1 MNVAKRINRF
11 INDNNLSFSEFDKSI
26 GTANGYIGKQIKS
39 RGSVGS
45 HIIEK
50 IISSYPNLNV
60 HWLMTGSGDM
70 FYKLKDSIEKRETPN
85 QNKKSKLAPLDFT
98 LMDIGKETVDLIFKT
113 FELYDTSLQMGSEVN
128 ALEEIDSEAD
138 GKAAENDF
146 TCVRYKGDGML
157 PTISSGTYMISK
169 KITKSDWVI
178 SEDNYMHI
186 VSSAQGVSIGRLV
199 NRFNAGY
206 ILLLKN
212 SLDKEKHPDIRIN
225 VSEIESMW
233 SVKGYMLSQ
242 DKGIYQPENLST
254 PISTIEEKLKDLLI
268 EVEKLKSELHTTNKS
283 LEKA

>member
-1 MNVAKRINRF
+1 MNIANRIKRF
-11 INDNNLSFSEFDKSI
+11 INAKNISFSEFDKSI

-50 IISSYPNLNV
+50 IISTYPNLNV

-70 FYKLKDSIEKRETPN
+70 FYKLKNIEKSEPN
-85 QNKKSKLAPLDFT
+85 QSKKDKLDSQDFT

-128 ALEEIDSEAD
+128 SLEEIDGGVD
-138 GKAAENDF
+138 NTAAQSDF

-157 PTISSGTYMISK
+157 PTISNGTYMISK
-169 KITKSDWVI
+169 KIAKSDWVI

-186 VSSAQGVSIGRLV
+186 VSSAQGVLIGRLV
-199 NRFNAGY
+199 NRFNDGY

-212 SLDKEKHPDIRIN
+212 SLDKEKHPDVRIN
-225 VSEIESMW
+225 VAEIESMW

-242 DKGIYQPENLST
+242 DKGVYQPKSLST
-254 PISTIEEKLKDLLI
+254 PIFTIEEKLKNLLK
-268 EVEKLKSELHTTNKS
+268 EVEKIKSELHTATKGH
-283 LEKA
+283 LY